1 MIDFEGPIQESWRY
15 RELFYFF
22 AWRDLKV
29 RYKQTVLGVLWAIIQ
44 PLFTMLVFT
53 LLFGRLAGMPS
64 DGTPHPVFYFG
75 GLLPWIY
82 VSTTLAASGNS
93 LIGNA
98 GLITKVYFPRVILPA
113 SAALST
119 LLDFAIGSVLLLAL
133 MVFYGVK
140 LHLTMLL
147 WPFLAIPMVVLTVG
161 LGMILASL
169 NVKYRDV
176 KHAMPF
182 GIQLWLFLTPIIY
195 PTSMVPGRYR
205 ALLALNPLSGL
216 IDAFRW
222 TMVPSRPPEI
232 AQLAVSLVMTAVI
245 AIGGWFYFRSTERA
259 FADII

>member
-1 MIDFEGPIQESWRY
+1 MSSEGLTQEVWRY

-53 LLFGRLAGMPS
+53 LLFGRLAGIPS
-64 DGTPHPVFYFG
+64 DGTPHPVFYFA

-82 VSTTLAASGNS
+82 VSTTLAAAGNS
-93 LIGNA
+93 LVGNA
-98 GLITKVYFPRVILPA
+98 GLLTKVYFPRVILPA
-113 SAALST
+113 SAALSA
-119 LLDFAIGSVLLLAL
+119 LLDFAIGSVMLVVLMVWYRMPVHLTLLLWPLLAL
-133 MVFYGVK
+133 PM
-140 LHLTMLL
+140 LALTL
-147 WPFLAIPMVVLTVG
+147 G
-161 LGMILASL
+161 LGMILAAL
-169 NVKYRDV
+169 NVKYRDI

-195 PTSMVPGRYR
+195 PTSMVPGRYQT
-205 ALLALNPLSGL
+205 LLALNPLAGL

-222 TMVPSRPPEI
+222 TVVPTKPLDLV
-232 AQLAVSLVMTAVI
+232 ALAASL
-245 AIGGWFYFRSTERA
+245 AITLALFVAGWFYFRSTERG

>member
-1 MIDFEGPIQESWRY
+1 MSSDSLTQEVWRY

-53 LLFGRLAGMPS
+53 LLFGRLAGIPS
-64 DGTPHPVFYFG
+64 DGTPHPVFYFS

-93 LIGNA
+93 LVGNA

-113 SAALST
+113 SAALSA
-119 LLDFAIGSVLLLAL
+119 LLDFAIGSVLLVAL
-133 MVFYGVK
+133 MVVYDVK
-140 LHLTMLL
+140 VHLTLLL
-147 WPFLAIPMVVLTVG
+147 WPLLAIPMLALTMG
-161 LGMILASL
+161 LGMILAAL

-195 PTSMVPGRYR
+195 PTSMVPARYQG
-205 ALLALNPLSGL
+205 LLALNPLAGL

-222 TMVPSRPPEI
+222 TVVPSRSPGIVPI
-232 AQLAVSLVMTAVI
+232 AVSLTVI
-245 AIGGWFYFRSTERA
+245 TVVTIGGWFYFRSTERA